1 MLLSVVCLVNMIQ
14 EIIPPELEMDDQE
27 LAEFERDYARWC
39 IEVELDRIQIL
50 DNKASRTKQANQ
62 NS

>member
-1 MLLSVVCLVNMIQ
+1 MLLSVVYLVNMVQ

-39 IEVELDRIQIL
+39 LEVELDRIQIL

>member
-1 MLLSVVCLVNMIQ
+1 MLLSVVYLVNMVQ
-14 EIIPPELEMDDQE
+14 ETISPELEIDDQE

-39 IEVELDRIQIL
+39 LEVELDRIQIL

>member
-1 MLLSVVCLVNMIQ
+1 MLLSVAYLVNMIQ
-14 EIIPPELEMDDQE
+14 ETIPPEYEMDDQE

-39 IEVELDRIQIL
+39 LEVELDRIQIL
-50 DNKASRTKQANQ
+50 DNKASRTKLVNQ

>member
-1 MLLSVVCLVNMIQ
+1 MLSSVVYLVNMVQ

-39 IEVELDRIQIL
+39 LEVELDRIQIL

>member
-1 MLLSVVCLVNMIQ
+1 MLLSVVYLVNMVQ
-14 EIIPPELEMDDQE
+14 EIISPELEMDDQE

-39 IEVELDRIQIL
+39 LEVELDRIQIL
-50 DNKASRTKQANQ
+50 DNKASRTKLVNQ

>member
-1 MLLSVVCLVNMIQ
+1 MLLSAAYLGNMIQ
-14 EIIPPELEMDDQE
+14 EIIPPEYEMDDQE

-39 IEVELDRIQIL
+39 LEVELDRIQIL
-50 DNKASRTKQANQ
+50 DNKASRTKLVNQ

>member
-1 MLLSVVCLVNMIQ
+1 MLSSVVYLVNMVQ
-14 EIIPPELEMDDQE
+14 EIVSPELEMDDQE

-39 IEVELDRIQIL
+39 LEVELDRIQIL

>member
-1 MLLSVVCLVNMIQ
+1 MLLSVVYLVNMVQ
-14 EIIPPELEMDDQE
+14 EIISPELEIDDQE

-39 IEVELDRIQIL
+39 LEVELDRIQIL
-50 DNKASRTKQANQ
+50 DNKTSRTKQANQ

>member
-1 MLLSVVCLVNMIQ
+1 MVQ
-14 EIIPPELEMDDQE
+14 EIISSEYEMDDQE

-50 DNKASRTKQANQ
+50 DNKASRAKQVNQ

>member
-1 MLLSVVCLVNMIQ
+1 MLLSVVCLVNMVQ

-27 LAEFERDYARWC
+27 LAEFERDYNRWC
-39 IEVELDRIQIL
+39 LEVELENVQTL
-50 DNKASRTKQANQ
+50 NKTVNQ

>member
-1 MLLSVVCLVNMIQ
+1 MLLSVVYLVNMVQ
-14 EIIPPELEMDDQE
+14 ETISPELEIDDQE

-39 IEVELDRIQIL
+39 LEVELDRIQIL
-50 DNKASRTKQANQ
+50 DNKASRTKLVNQ

>member
-1 MLLSVVCLVNMIQ
+1 MLLSVVYLVNMVQ
-14 EIIPPELEMDDQE
+14 EIIPPEMDDQE

-39 IEVELDRIQIL
+39 LEVELDRIQIL

>member
-1 MLLSVVCLVNMIQ
+1 MLLSVVCLVNMVQ

-39 IEVELDRIQIL
+39 LEVELDRIQIL

>member
-1 MLLSVVCLVNMIQ
+1 MLSSAVCLVNMIR
-14 EIIPPELEMDDQE
+14 EIISSEYEMDDQE

-50 DNKASRTKQANQ
+50 DNKASRTKQVNQ

>member
-1 MLLSVVCLVNMIQ
+1 MLLSVVYLVNMVQ
-14 EIIPPELEMDDQE
+14 EIISPELEMDDQE

-39 IEVELDRIQIL
+39 LEVELDRIQIL

>member
-1 MLLSVVCLVNMIQ
+1 MLSFVAYLVNMVQ
-14 EIIPPELEMDDQE
+14 EIISSEYEMDDQE

-50 DNKASRTKQANQ
+50 DNRASRTKQVNQ